1 MRRSCF
7 PTAGQQQVTNREVIF
22 TCFASHLVLPSC
34 VAQSSIILEV
44 SANVLHIYKYI
55 SCRIP
60 FQVALNQSRAMPR
73 AKEQSHQ
80 LLLVPSFV
88 DGLCSPPAPQVQA
101 QRCSNMVKADDSNL
115 GLLTSKALTLMLQGS
130 VCEEMRVRRAARKHV
145 RPFLGLSFP
154 EQQRILAGSN
164 VFVFRGGGLRRG
176 GG

>member
-1 MRRSCF
+1 
-7 PTAGQQQVTNREVIF
+7 
-22 TCFASHLVLPSC
+22 
-34 VAQSSIILEV
+34 
-44 SANVLHIYKYI
+44 
-55 SCRIP
+55 
-60 FQVALNQSRAMPR
+60 MPR

-101 QRCSNMVKADDSNL
+101 QRCSNTDDSNL
-115 GLLTSKALTLMLQGS
+115 GLLTSKALTLMLQGR
-130 VCEEMRVRRAARKHV
+130 VYEDMRVRRAARKRV
-145 RPFLGLSFP
+145 RAFLGLSFP